1 MGNNMREKDR
11 FDLEQEIMSCWHIVE
26 DLQVLLDKW
35 DSTTEDEKLNII
47 IGLSSLYQLKFDAM
61 FNTFEQCIRKEEFKP
76 IKKSSLSSYEETL
89 NREHAQDVFHK
100 HYPLPP
106 GSEHC

>member
-76 IKKSSLSSYEETL
+76 FIKTSLTPYEDSL
-89 NREHAQDVFHK
+89 NRDHAEDVFHRQ
-100 HYPLPP
+100 HSLPP